1 MTLPKALLCVLDEHP
16 SAQPPEEAALRAVGF
31 AAATVPWRQTSA
43 QRGWMQ
49 LLPILDDPAVQAWV
63 FCGASTDFTPAV
75 LNRMAML
82 TLALHRPSPPL
93 TACLLTGDGPEPE
106 LPHWLGDVR
115 VFRRD
120 KNFAARLMA
129 ARLKSRPLPPRPFHL
144 TAHLDPLIGQ
154 WLEAGPT
161 EGAQWPGFMAGTLG
175 AEVTAFGVG
184 PRGILPRK
192 CTLERPLRG
201 IRGDWGGR
209 EFSACATRNL
219 IGADNACF
227 LHVEGEPEAI
237 FIAPYPEEDGL
248 ETRNQSVAYLE
259 LA

>member
-31 AAATVPWRQTSA
+31 AAATVPWRQISA

-120 KNFAARLMA
+120 KQLSFYVQIDLFRVIIFYISICYIKTVIQ
-129 ARLKSRPLPPRPFHL
+129 RS
-144 TAHLDPLIGQ
+144 
-154 WLEAGPT
+154 
-161 EGAQWPGFMAGTLG
+161 
-175 AEVTAFGVG
+175 
-184 PRGILPRK
+184 
-192 CTLERPLRG
+192 
-201 IRGDWGGR
+201 
-209 EFSACATRNL
+209 
-219 IGADNACF
+219 
-227 LHVEGEPEAI
+227 PE
-237 FIAPYPEEDGL
+237 IAPCIPLFSGYYSGYP
-248 ETRNQSVAYLE
+248 YK
-259 LA
+259 LAF

>member
-106 LPHWLGDVR
+106 LPHWLGMYASSAGTR
-115 VFRRD
+115 I
-120 KNFAARLMA
+120 
-129 ARLKSRPLPPRPFHL
+129 LPP
-144 TAHLDPLIGQ
+144 GS
-154 WLEAGPT
+154 
-161 EGAQWPGFMAGTLG
+161 WPR
-175 AEVTAFGVG
+175 V
-184 PRGILPRK
+184 
-192 CTLERPLRG
+192 
-201 IRGDWGGR
+201 
-209 EFSACATRNL
+209 
-219 IGADNACF
+219 
-227 LHVEGEPEAI
+227 
-237 FIAPYPEEDGL
+237 
-248 ETRNQSVAYLE
+248 
-259 LA
+259 